1 VEDSAAFFK
10 CNWALH
16 RRIAEI
22 CRNGPL
28 RHMYLALVDFLEFSI
43 DRAELS
49 DFDGAAMVAIH
60 RDLVEAIDAGEG
72 PKLDAAI
79 EAHQPRAAPRDSSR
93 QGSSR
98 RRSSE
103 RMSAS
108 VPG

>member
-1 VEDSAAFFK
+1 
-10 CNWALH
+10 
-16 RRIAEI
+16 
-22 CRNGPL
+22 
-28 RHMYLALVDFLEFSI
+28 MYLALIDFFEFSI

-79 EAHQPRAAPRDSSR
+79 EAHQPRAAPREPSR
-93 QGSSR
+93 RGSRRRGSRRRGSSR
-98 RRSSE
+98 RGSSR